1 MTHKHNAKRLAKAI
15 YSVSDENNLLESV
28 HGALNAM
35 NDLVKTESEFRAFIQ
50 SKRIKSDQKISILNQ
65 VMGEKGHPL
74 VSDLLFY
81 LKGNK
86 APRILLDLTKLF
98 NRYYKEGKN
107 ILSVFGTVANE
118 MSDEEK
124 KSLKISLDTI
134 LGKETDLYIDVDESL
149 IGGIKLRIENT
160 FLDASVQNQ
169 LQVLKGELLQL

>member
-81 LKGNK
+81 LKG
-86 APRILLDLTKLF
+86 LL
-98 NRYYKEGKN
+98 
-107 ILSVFGTVANE
+107 
-118 MSDEEK
+118 
-124 KSLKISLDTI
+124 
-134 LGKETDLYIDVDESL
+134 
-149 IGGIKLRIENT
+149 
-160 FLDASVQNQ
+160 
-169 LQVLKGELLQL
+169 

>member
-1 MTHKHNAKRLAKAI
+1 
-15 YSVSDENNLLESV
+15 
-28 HGALNAM
+28 
-35 NDLVKTESEFRAFIQ
+35 
-50 SKRIKSDQKISILNQ
+50 
-65 VMGEKGHPL
+65 
-74 VSDLLFY
+74 
-81 LKGNK
+81 
-86 APRILLDLTKLF
+86 
-98 NRYYKEGKN
+98 
-107 ILSVFGTVANE
+107 